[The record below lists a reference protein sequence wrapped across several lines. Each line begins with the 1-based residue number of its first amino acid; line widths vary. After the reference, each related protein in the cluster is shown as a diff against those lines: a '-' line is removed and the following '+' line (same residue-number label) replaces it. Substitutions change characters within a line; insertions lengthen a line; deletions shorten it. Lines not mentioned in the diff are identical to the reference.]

1 MSAEK
6 LYSEIF
12 EEFEAC
18 KHKKERLEVLKKYDH
33 RNFREFLVCAFHAGI
48 QFDVELP
55 KTYRPAIEPA
65 GLNFTYLSMEVPKLY
80 RFIRNHPKRN
90 PDFTGKKQT
99 DSLRVT
105 LESLHKDEARLLVKL
120 IQKDLDVKNLNPGI
134 IKEAYPEILL

>member
-18 KHKKERLEVLKKYDH
+18 KHKDERIVVLKKYDH
-33 RNFREFLVCAFHAGI
+33 KHFREFLVCAFHAGI
-48 QFDVELP
+48 QFDVKLP
-55 KTYRPAIEPA
+55 ETYRSGVEPA
-65 GLNFTYLSMEVPKLY
+65 GLNYSYLSIEIAKLY

-90 PDFTGKKQT
+90 PAFSGEKQT
-99 DSLRVT
+99 RALRVI

-120 IQKDLDVKNLNPGI
+120 LQKDLGVKHLTPAL